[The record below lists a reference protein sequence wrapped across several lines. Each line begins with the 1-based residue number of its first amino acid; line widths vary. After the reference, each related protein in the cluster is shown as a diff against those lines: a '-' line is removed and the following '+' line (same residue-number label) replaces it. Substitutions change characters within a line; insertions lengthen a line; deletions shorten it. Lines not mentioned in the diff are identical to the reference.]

1 MPEVTMSVEEYLT
14 LLQDLRNRNIPLTE
28 KVDTAVKV
36 VKKTRKAH
44 KYNKEYAR
52 QYAAQRKKH
61 PRMTHLQ
68 ITKKAH
74 VATRKALK

>member
-1 MPEVTMSVEEYLT
+1 MPEVRMSVEEYLT
-14 LLQDLRNRNIPLTE
+14 LLQDLRNRDIPMAE

-44 KYNKEYAR
+44 KYNREYAR
-52 QYAAQRKKH
+52 QYNALKAKH
-61 PRMTHLQ
+61 PRMAHIQ

-74 VATRKALK
+74 AATRKALK